1 METLYFARLVRAQ
14 TVYIPRDNRL
24 IQQLATRQYFTDLK
38 GKLILEKKDD
48 YIKRGHDSPDRAD
61 AIVMCFWDDV
71 EEVANLASGR
81 VSDKVGLAFQT

>member
-1 METLYFARLVRAQ
+1 M
-14 TVYIPRDNRL
+14 

-71 EEVANLASGR
+71 DADANIVSGQ
-81 VSDKVGLAFQT
+81 VTENVGIAFAQ